1 MRFDRRRERGGA
13 TLKTVGA
20 LCIVGGLILT
30 GIKVVPPYVNN
41 YELQDSI
48 ETAARFAMANRRSPE
63 DLKDQVFRK
72 IRELGLNAR
81 REDIQVT
88 MTPEGYV
95 AISLN
100 YSVPIDLPGYQFQLQ
115 FHPHADNRSI

>member
-13 TLKTVGA
+13 TLKTIGA

-48 ETAARFAMANRRSPE
+48 ETAARFAMANRRSPD

-72 IRELGLNAR
+72 IRELGLNVR

>member
-72 IRELGLNAR
+72 IRELGLNVR